1 LVKNFPKVCNFWKVV
16 LKNTE
21 GVNVEIL
28 NNMDFIEIVSYT
40 GTFVFATTGALKA
53 RRHQMDI
60 FGAAMLAFVTAYGG
74 GTVRDLL
81 IGIRPLG
88 WINDYTAL
96 VLVVVAV
103 AFVFIFN
110 QNVLKLQ
117 RTIFITDAIGLGLF
131 TVLGIHKCLQADIN
145 SGYAVILGTIGAS
158 FGGLIADILSNT
170 VPDLLKKGELYATAC
185 LIGGTIQVLLEK
197 QGVND
202 KATMAIC
209 ICIVVV
215 IRILSKWKRISL
227 PEI

>member
-1 LVKNFPKVCNFWKVV
+1 
-16 LKNTE
+16 
-21 GVNVEIL
+21 
-28 NNMDFIEIVSYT
+28 MDFIEIVSYT
-40 GTFVFATTGALKA
+40 GTFVFAITGALKA

-74 GTVRDLL
+74 GTIRDLL

-103 AFVFIFN
+103 AIVFIFN

-202 KATMAIC
+202 KISMAIC